1 MSNCPQDRALVSRA
15 RDGDRRAFAEL
26 VERHYPVLLSSCR
39 RALRDAELAR
49 DAAQQTVLVAML
61 GLDRLREPDR
71 FGAWLIGIGLNV
83 CRSLIAPGRR
93 TVASFDLIID
103 RSDPGG
109 PAAAEPDPQW
119 QLESAEVARRVRAAI
134 DELPAGQRQA
144 VTLFYLGGLTHAEIA
159 DELGT
164 VPGAIKTRLH
174 KARRSLREPL
184 EPVWKEYF
192 AMSTPSPDL
201 IPVRIA
207 DLRRTTAAEP
217 ASQRH
222 VVFLQEID
230 GDRRMLIWIGP
241 AEATGLAVVLE
252 NVELPR
258 PGVYHF
264 AAALLKA
271 TGGELAEARIVKL
284 TDSTFFAQAVLTD
297 GTEVD
302 ARPSDALTLAALTG
316 CPIYVAADVLD
327 RAHESRPELS
337 DLIEEARQAQDDA
350 TTLADEA
357 KARLEETRSVARKH
371 A

>member
-1 MSNCPQDRALVSRA
+1 V
-15 RDGDRRAFAEL
+15 L
-26 VERHYPVLLSSCR
+26 VERHYSTLLGSCR

-49 DAAQQTVLVAML
+49 DAAQQAVLVAML
-61 GLDRLREPDR
+61 GLARLRDADR

-93 TVASFDLIID
+93 AVASSEALID
-103 RSDPGG
+103 RGDALG
-109 PAAAEPDPQW
+109 PAAPEPDLQT
-119 QLESAEVARRVRAAI
+119 QLESTEVATRVRAAI

-174 KARRSLREPL
+174 KARRSLRDPL
-184 EPVWKEYF
+184 QPLWKEYF
-192 AMSTPSPDL
+192 AMPTPAADL

-207 DLRRTTAAEP
+207 DLRRTTASEP

-222 VVFLQEID
+222 IVFLQEIG
-230 GDRRMLIWIGP
+230 GDRRMPIWIGP
-241 AEATGLAVVLE
+241 AEATGLAIVLE

-264 AAALLKA
+264 AAALLEA
-271 TGGELAEARIVKL
+271 TGGELGEARIVKL

-297 GTEVD
+297 GTAVD

-316 CPIYVAADVLD
+316 RPIYVAADVLD

-337 DLIEEARQAQDDA
+337 DLLEEARGAQDDA

-357 KARLEETRSVARKH
+357 RERIQATRSLARKH

>member
-1 MSNCPQDRALVSRA
+1 MPTSTSDLV
-15 RDGDRRAFAEL
+15 
-26 VERHYPVLLSSCR
+26 
-39 RALRDAELAR
+39 
-49 DAAQQTVLVAML
+49 
-61 GLDRLREPDR
+61 
-71 FGAWLIGIGLNV
+71 
-83 CRSLIAPGRR
+83 
-93 TVASFDLIID
+93 
-103 RSDPGG
+103 
-109 PAAAEPDPQW
+109 
-119 QLESAEVARRVRAAI
+119 
-134 DELPAGQRQA
+134 
-144 VTLFYLGGLTHAEIA
+144 
-159 DELGT
+159 
-164 VPGAIKTRLH
+164 
-174 KARRSLREPL
+174 
-184 EPVWKEYF
+184 
-192 AMSTPSPDL
+192 
-201 IPVRIA
+201 PVRIA
-207 DLRRTTAAEP
+207 DLRRTTADEP

-222 VVFLQEID
+222 IVFLQEID
-230 GDRRMLIWIGP
+230 GDRRMLIWIGS

-327 RAHESRPELS
+327 RAHERRPELS

-357 KARLEETRSVARKH
+357 RARLEDTRSVARKH

>member
-1 MSNCPQDRALVSRA
+1 MSNCPHDRALVSRA
-15 RDGDRRAFAEL
+15 REGDRRAFAVL

-49 DAAQQTVLVAML
+49 DAAQQAVLVAML
-61 GLDRLREPDR
+61 GLGRLREPDR

-93 TVASFDLIID
+93 TVASFDLMID

-184 EPVWKEYF
+184 EPLWKEYF
-192 AMSTPSPDL
+192 AMPTPSPDL

-207 DLRRTTAAEP
+207 DLRRTTAAETSLAAP
-217 ASQRH
+217 HR
-222 VVFLQEID
+222 LPP
-230 GDRRMLIWIGP
+230 GDRRRPADADLDRPCRSDRPRGRARERRASASRRLPLRRRTAQGERRRARGSEDRQADRQHVLRASGP
-241 AEATGLAVVLE
+241 DRRHRGGRPTERRADARSADGLPNLCRRRR
-252 NVELPR
+252 PR
-258 PGVYHF
+258 PSP
-264 AAALLKA
+264 
-271 TGGELAEARIVKL
+271 T
-284 TDSTFFAQAVLTD
+284 
-297 GTEVD
+297 
-302 ARPSDALTLAALTG
+302 
-316 CPIYVAADVLD
+316 
-327 RAHESRPELS
+327 RAGPN
-337 DLIEEARQAQDDA
+337 
-350 TTLADEA
+350 
-357 KARLEETRSVARKH
+357 
-371 A
+371 